1 MNSAH
6 VCSKGRLQ
14 FIPDV
19 SSPVGLFHQNVLR
32 CSKCLKETLLTNFPP
47 IQPIESEQQE
57 PNKCLSIAAAAN
69 GIRYTATKWIFSSL
83 GLSITT
89 QTAFLRQLHKNYDAL
104 HDFAKKNMQLIID
117 DIKHKN
123 NKKDEIM
130 DITISLDGTWKTRGH
145 TSKYGV
151 VFIID
156 VQSGYC
162 IDYEVLSLNCEVC
175 NLKKTKLKKEAFNK
189 WYKSHQKYC
198 YKNYSGS
205 SKSMEKEGTIR
216 LFQRSL
222 TNGLRYKRMVCDGD
236 ASAYETIKHYYLE
249 QQHLKEAQK
258 ESEEET
264 IDDFNNEESKHAGSI
279 DTYDE
284 ESSSIDACDEEPSN
298 IDDYDDT
305 DSSNIDDNE
314 DLSTIDDDDNEDPS
328 TNDDEES
335 SNIDD
340 EDPSI
345 IDDNEDP
352 SNIDDYND
360 EESSNIDDD
369 EESSNINDDEDPSNI
384 DDYNDEESSNIDDDE
399 ESSNI
404 DDYND
409 EANQD
414 KSSDS
419 SMKIHKDLLVVKED
433 CINHIAKRAMKYLTK
448 LKREKTRQI
457 PIRQTTKKLSTS
469 SSAKKQPTT
478 RQQLL
483 DDNKKWGGGVGRM
496 TQHMMEKLSK
506 GYGLAIRQA
515 STLAAGMQYNRVRS
529 CTIIS

>member
-1 MNSAH
+1 
-6 VCSKGRLQ
+6 
-14 FIPDV
+14 
-19 SSPVGLFHQNVLR
+19 
-32 CSKCLKETLLTNFPP
+32 
-47 IQPIESEQQE
+47 
-57 PNKCLSIAAAAN
+57 
-69 GIRYTATKWIFSSL
+69 
-83 GLSITT
+83 
-89 QTAFLRQLHKNYDAL
+89 
-104 HDFAKKNMQLIID
+104 
-117 DIKHKN
+117 
-123 NKKDEIM
+123 
-130 DITISLDGTWKTRGH
+130 
-145 TSKYGV
+145 
-151 VFIID
+151 
-156 VQSGYC
+156 
-162 IDYEVLSLNCEVC
+162 
-175 NLKKTKLKKEAFNK
+175 
-189 WYKSHQKYC
+189 
-198 YKNYSGS
+198 
-205 SKSMEKEGTIR
+205 
-216 LFQRSL
+216 
-222 TNGLRYKRMVCDGD
+222 GD

-345 IDDNEDP
+345 IDDN
-352 SNIDDYND
+352 
-360 EESSNIDDD
+360 
-369 EESSNINDDEDPSNI
+369 EDPSNI